1 MSDEVRFGNL
11 VTVPLAHVVETRPTP
26 SPKAAV
32 RDRGLGAP
40 ASLVELRRLLG
51 DSKISLPLT
60 DEQKKR
66 LVYLSGMASRI
77 TTRVKSGQTTISQM
91 MQAAKQADGEEM
103 FVKDFVNIIFI
114 GHIRV
119 RDAKRSCDTLKTYEG
134 KITKQYCLGFASDW
148 DSVGKVDPVDFVNA
162 LAMETYEN
170 ARYVDTQEA
179 MEQIFRYAKNI
190 HVTPSGNDDGYPA
203 LQNARWQS

>member
-1 MSDEVRFGNL
+1 MSDEVKFGNL
-11 VTVPLAHVVETRPTP
+11 ATVPLVRLAETRPIP
-26 SPKAAV
+26 SRKV
-32 RDRGLGAP
+32 VGRDRGLGAP

-51 DSKISLPLT
+51 DLKISLPLT

-66 LVYLSGMASRI
+66 LAYLSDMASRI
-77 TTRVKSGQTTISQM
+77 TRRVKSGQTTISQM

-119 RDAKRSCDTLKTYEG
+119 RDVKRSCDTLKTYEG
-134 KITKQYCLGFASDW
+134 QITKQYCLGFAGDW
-148 DSVGKVDPVDFVNA
+148 DDLGKVDPVDFVNA
-162 LAMETYEN
+162 LATETYGHQ
-170 ARYVDTQEA
+170 RYVDTQEA

-190 HVTPSGNDDGYPA
+190 HVTPSGNHDGYPT
-203 LQNARWQS
+203 LQNARWKP

>member
-1 MSDEVRFGNL
+1 MSDEVKFGNL
-11 VTVPLAHVVETRPTP
+11 ATVPLVRLVETRPTL
-26 SPKAAV
+26 SPKAAEMAHG
-32 RDRGLGAP
+32 RGAL
-40 ASLVELRRLLG
+40 ASLVEIRRLLG
-51 DSKISLPLT
+51 DLKILQPLT

-66 LVYLSGMASRI
+66 WEYLSAMASRI
-77 TTRVKSGQTTISQM
+77 TTRVKNGQTTISQM

-103 FVKDFVNIIFI
+103 FVKDFVNIIFV

-119 RDAKRSCDTLKTYEG
+119 RDVKRSCDTLKTYEG
-134 KITKQYCLGFASDW
+134 QITKQYCLSFANDW
-148 DSVGKVDPVDFVNA
+148 DDLGKVDPVDFVNA
-162 LAMETYEN
+162 LATETYGHK
-170 ARYVDTQEA
+170 RYVDTQEA